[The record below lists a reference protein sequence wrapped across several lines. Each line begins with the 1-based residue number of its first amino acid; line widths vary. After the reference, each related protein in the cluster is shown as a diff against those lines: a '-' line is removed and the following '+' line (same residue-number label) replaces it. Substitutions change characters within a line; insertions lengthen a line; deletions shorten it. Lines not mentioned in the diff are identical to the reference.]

1 MVAIAEA
8 LVLVAAKVLEV
19 EFVAVVVGEDK
30 MV

>member
-19 EFVAVVVGEDK
+19 EFVAVVVDEDK
-30 MV
+30 MA